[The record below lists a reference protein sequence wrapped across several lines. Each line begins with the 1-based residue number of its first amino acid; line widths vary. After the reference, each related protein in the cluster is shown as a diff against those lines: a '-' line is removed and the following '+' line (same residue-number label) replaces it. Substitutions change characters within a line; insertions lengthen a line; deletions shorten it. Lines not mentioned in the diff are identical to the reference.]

1 MTNDYLMTIHDQAIN
16 KVTYEEEK
24 KNNLQHT
31 TQTFLRKG

>member
-1 MTNDYLMTIHDQAIN
+1 MTNDYLITIHDQDIN
-16 KVTYEEEK
+16 KVTYEE

>member
-24 KNNLQHT
+24 HNLQHT

>member
-1 MTNDYLMTIHDQAIN
+1 MANDYLMTIYDQAIN
-16 KVTYEEEK
+16 KVTYEEE